1 MQQNNDRKIYVGNL
15 PDAVNEQV
23 LYTVF
28 LTFGE
33 IKAVEMPR
41 DQGVHKHKGYG
52 FVEFEEPED
61 CDQAIDNMH
70 EAEVFGNVIKVQKA
84 RKNAG
89 PLNKAIW
96 EDKEYQL
103 KHGLTDDKQQEK
115 DEQASVEDGA
125 AAAEEEKEV
134 AEKRKEKSLTQYQT
148 LYELAKA
155 QGLDQ

>member
-1 MQQNNDRKIYVGNL
+1 MQQNDRKIYVGNI
-15 PDAVNEQV
+15 PEAVNEQV

-33 IKAVEMPR
+33 IKVVEMPR
-41 DQGVHKHKGYG
+41 DQGVVKHKGYG

-89 PLNKAIW
+89 PLNRAIW
-96 EDKEYQL
+96 EDKEYQM
-103 KHGLTDDKQQEK
+103 KHGLTEEK
-115 DEQASVEDGA
+115 EDVEAEKMAEEDGA
-125 AAAEEEKEV
+125 AGEAEKEV
-134 AEKRKEKSLTQYQT
+134 TEKRKEKSLTQYQT
-148 LYELAKA
+148 LYELAKV